1 MSQPSI
7 EAQCPLCD
15 QRANFQSAD
24 LGNRKTYTCDTCAQ
38 FQISRRAEELIKALS
53 HEDRQWLSKMAASAD
68 ENSMLLIRI
77 PQLHAKEEP
86 KQPFSATIE
95 LRSDLPD

>member
-1 MSQPSI
+1 
-7 EAQCPLCD
+7 
-15 QRANFQSAD
+15 
-24 LGNRKTYTCDTCAQ
+24 
-38 FQISRRAEELIKALS
+38 
-53 HEDRQWLSKMAASAD
+53 MAASAD